1 MRQAMLLVHADRLS
15 DKVRK
20 RNKRVIFGVWLLKKQ
35 FAQTTRIVV
44 QNKYKVHGKQHIS
57 SKQLSKRDLNI
68 KFK

>member
-1 MRQAMLLVHADRLS
+1 MRQAILLVHADGLS

-20 RNKRVIFGVWLLKKQ
+20 RNKRVVFGVWLLKKQ
-35 FAQTTRIVV
+35 FVQTTRIVV

-57 SKQLSKRDLNI
+57 CKQLSKRDLNL

>member
-1 MRQAMLLVHADRLS
+1 MRQAILLVHADRLS
-15 DKVRK
+15 DKMRK

>member
-1 MRQAMLLVHADRLS
+1 MRQAILLVHADGLS

-20 RNKRVIFGVWLLKKQ
+20 RNKRFIFGVWLLKKK

-44 QNKYKVHGKQHIS
+44 QNKHKVHGKQHIS

>member
-1 MRQAMLLVHADRLS
+1 MRQAILLVHADRLS